1 LTEPKN
7 ALVKQYQELFN
18 ASGVELKF
26 TTPALLSIAKK
37 TVTKGTGARGLRR
50 LMENV
55 LLDPM
60 FESPQSSIR
69 YVLITKGVV
78 EGKEVAEYFSRA
90 EKWKFDQVFS
100 DEENVGVKSTKEGS
114 RKGGIEEEESH
125 GAAEREA
132 EEREK
137 EKHERHEKRR
147 RKLAAA

>member
-1 LTEPKN
+1 
-7 ALVKQYQELFN
+7 
-18 ASGVELKF
+18 
-26 TTPALLSIAKK
+26 
-37 TVTKGTGARGLRR
+37 
-50 LMENV
+50 MENV